1 MTGHN
6 YGLQGGPQK
15 YHAEWKKPVTKAHIL
30 CNSILWNMQKR
41 QITDA
46 ESTKLY
52 YFVKMVDFFV
62 LWITLISKYMGGR
75 NFVEEFEF

>member
-1 MTGHN
+1 
-6 YGLQGGPQK
+6 
-15 YHAEWKKPVTKAHIL
+15 
-30 CNSILWNMQKR
+30 MQKR

-62 LWITLISKYMGGR
+62 LCITLISKYMGGR